1 MKKFK
6 FTLLSVVLLPLFVS
20 FQTMAREKYRIEVR
34 KIDGVVKYMPQ
45 TKRNVRDFMAK
56 QWVNISN
63 QPLATQTEAE
73 RFIIE
78 QKEMEKLLFQ
88 NNKSTYIYIK

>member
-20 FQTMAREKYRIEVR
+20 FQTMAREKYRIKVQ
-34 KIDGVVKYMPQ
+34 KIEGVVKYMPQ
-45 TKRNVRDFMAK
+45 TKRYIRDFMVK
-56 QWVNISN
+56 HWVDISN
-63 QPLATQTEAE
+63 QPLGTQTEAE
-73 RFIIE
+73 RFII
-78 QKEMEKLLFQ
+78 KEKEAEKMLVR

>member
-6 FTLLSVVLLPLFVS
+6 FTLLFVVLLPLFVS

-34 KIDGVVKYMPQ
+34 KIDGVVRYMPQ
-45 TKRNVRDFMAK
+45 AKRDMPDFMVK

-63 QPLATQTEAE
+63 QPLGTQTEAE
-73 RFIIE
+73 KFIIE

>member
-20 FQTMAREKYRIEVR
+20 FQTMAREKYRIKVQ
-34 KIDGVVKYMPQ
+34 KIEGVVKYIPQ
-45 TKRNVRDFMAK
+45 IKRSVPQFYAK
-56 QWVNISN
+56 HWVDISN
-63 QPLATQTEAE
+63 QPLSTQTEAE

-78 QKEMEKLLFQ
+78 EKEAENLLMQ

>member
-6 FTLLSVVLLPLFVS
+6 FTLLSVVLLTLFVS
-20 FQTMAREKYRIEVR
+20 FQTMAREKYRIKVQ
-34 KIDGVVKYMPQ
+34 KIEGVVKYMPQ
-45 TKRNVRDFMAK
+45 TKRYIRDFMVRH
-56 QWVNISN
+56 WVDISN
-63 QPLATQTEAE
+63 QPLDTQTEAE

-78 QKEMEKLLFQ
+78 EKVAESLLMQ

>member
-6 FTLLSVVLLPLFVS
+6 FTLLSVVLLTLFVS
-20 FQTMAREKYRIEVR
+20 FQTMAREKYRIKVQ
-34 KIDGVVKYMPQ
+34 KIEGVVKYMPQ
-45 TKRNVRDFMAK
+45 TKRYIRDFMVRH
-56 QWVNISN
+56 WVDISN
-63 QPLATQTEAE
+63 QPLDTQNEAE

-78 QKEMEKLLFQ
+78 EKVAESLLMQ